1 MVKSLSLVLTAAIL
15 LAACGRPDRKLTEA
29 DIIRIDRDVR
39 ILLDGVAEDLGRRG
53 PIAWLDHFHYTP
65 AFFMASDGQV
75 VFEDIDAAVT
85 FVESFAP
92 TIEAMSL
99 DWIDVR
105 VDPLEEGMAVVG
117 ASYDESFTDTAGV
130 VTSFSGYFTGLA
142 VGTADGWKLRS
153 LHWSSP
159 VAAE

>member
-1 MVKSLSLVLTAAIL
+1 MVKSLSLVLTAAFL
-15 LAACGRPDRKLTEA
+15 FAACGRPEREFTEA

-39 ILLDGVAEDLGRRG
+39 ILIDGVADDLGRRG
-53 PIAWLDHFHYTP
+53 PIAWLDHFHYAP
-65 AFFMASDGQV
+65 SFFMASDGQI

-117 ASYDESFTDTAGV
+117 ASYEESLTDTTGV
-130 VTSFSGYFTGLA
+130 VNSFSGFFSALA
-142 VGTADGWKLRS
+142 VEAGNGWKLRS

-159 VAAE
+159 DAE